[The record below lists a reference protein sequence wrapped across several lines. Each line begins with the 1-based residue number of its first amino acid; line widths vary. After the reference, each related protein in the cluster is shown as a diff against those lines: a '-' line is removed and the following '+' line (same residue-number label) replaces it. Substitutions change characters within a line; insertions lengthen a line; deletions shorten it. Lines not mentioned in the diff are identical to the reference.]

1 MRDFAVL
8 PVPQW
13 AERLWTEIGLAAAL
27 GFVLAMMGPFRT
39 YESEPL
45 QRIGF
50 WIGLCATWC
59 VVMMIVDVLVER
71 SPLARHLSWAQ
82 RLAVKLMLTAF
93 PMLLVVAPATQALFH
108 FTPGWHKIL
117 YLYPKTLLIGAGVT
131 LISIALFGKRAPI
144 ARFVADTEPDVVTIG
159 TGFRAAAESVPP
171 VEPVIDPLQQRLP
184 PHLRGPVL
192 CLEMEDH
199 YVRIHTARGSAMV
212 LMRMSDAVAAMGESG
227 LRVHRSWW
235 VARAAVV
242 TGNRAGRTFR
252 LELDNGLIV
261 PVSKPYSQA
270 VRALLGH

>member
-13 AERLWTEIGLAAAL
+13 AERLWTEMGLAAAL

-50 WIGLCATWC
+50 WIGLCAIWC

-82 RLAVKLMLTAF
+82 RLAVKLMLAAF

-117 YLYPKTLLIGAGVT
+117 HLYPKTLLIGAGVT

-144 ARFVADTEPDVVTIG
+144 DRFVVDTEPDVVMIG
-159 TGFRAAAESVPP
+159 TGFRAAAESAPP
-171 VEPVIDPLQQRLP
+171 VEPVIDALQQRLP
-184 PHLRGPVL
+184 FHLRGPVL